1 MKLEVGMY
9 VRTCEEGIGKVE
21 ICICSMCE
29 QRGYFDPRI
38 IFKNHTEYIT
48 GEQEEL
54 LYGKKASHNLIDL
67 IEVGDFVNQQEILGF
82 HIMGGNVIALIG
94 VYKQKIVPE
103 HIKEILTKEQYEAN
117 VYIVK
122 ED

>member
-9 VRTCEEGIGKVE
+9 VRDTHGVIEKIRSVVIQE
-21 ICICSMCE
+21 SN
-29 QRGYFDPRI
+29 P
-38 IFKNHTEYIT
+38 IFPYTINCTARFGSSIE
-48 GEQEEL
+48 
-54 LYGKKASHNLIDL
+54 KASFNLIDL

-82 HIMGGNVIALIG
+82 HIMGDNVIALIG

-103 HIKEILTKEQYEAN
+103 YIKEILTKEQYEAN
-117 VYIVK
+117 VYRVK